1 MSAWQALLDQDA
13 RQRFTLEA
21 LLRREELVWPR
32 TVAAVDWPPGL
43 VDALRAAGVLVEG
56 PTLARPVCLGCANR
70 CALPVETRDEG
81 DGDTLLVGLCA
92 LGEVAGLL
100 TFPLDALD
108 TWRLDAS
115 AIAVAIARGL
125 GLVGEVEEVLAGRVW
140 RLGDESAPRRAV
152 YLARGREPA
161 PSAVREAHAVVLA
174 THADA
179 WTRVLTVPVV
189 PLRRVVSALPAWSV
203 DRDALPAVAR
213 PAVASGRDTRPLD
226 VPAGTTWRQVTMR
239 FVDDDV
245 VEVVVAGTRT
255 RLSATDFGL
264 NDNRRSTLVPGE
276 PWKLLR
282 LMAERGGELALG
294 DMPASANA
302 RAYVKKLRERLGAT
316 IPVEGDPFVPRRVG
330 SGWAAAFVLVD
341 GRRR

>member
-1 MSAWQALLDQDA
+1 MTGWEALLDEDA
-13 RQRFTLEA
+13 RQKFTLEA
-21 LLRREELVWPR
+21 LLRRDDLVWPR
-32 TVAAVDWPPGL
+32 TVAAADWPRGL
-43 VDALRAAGVLVEG
+43 VDTLRGAGVLVEG
-56 PTLARPVCLGCANR
+56 PTLERPVCLGCVNR
-70 CALPVETRDEG
+70 CMLAIEEREDAEG
-81 DGDTLLVGLCA
+81 DPFLVGMCA
-92 LGEVAGLL
+92 EGEVPGLL

-108 TWRLDAS
+108 TWRLDAP
-115 AIAVAIARGL
+115 AVAAAIARGL
-125 GLVGEVEEVLAGRVW
+125 ELVGDVEEILPARLW
-140 RLGDESAPRRAV
+140 RLGDEGAPRRAI
-152 YLARGREPA
+152 YLARGRESAPA
-161 PSAVREAHAVVLA
+161 AVREAHAVVVA

-179 WTRVLTVPVV
+179 WALALTVPVV
-189 PLRRVVSALPAWSV
+189 PIRRVVAVVPEWTV
-203 DRDALPAVAR
+203 DRDALPAAAR
-213 PAVASGRDTRPLD
+213 PAVASGRESRTLT

-245 VEVVVAGTRT
+245 VEVVVAGSRT

-264 NDNRRSTLVPGE
+264 NDNRRSTLVPSE

-330 SGWAAAFVLVD
+330 SGWAAAFVLLD